1 MISFKSSKNAKPRDS
16 IVSTISEGDVTE
28 DALQVWKS
36 LPKDIR
42 RDSTFVS
49 FKRKDE
55 FLKKGK
61 NFQMTKSE
69 SNQRWK
75 R

>member
-1 MISFKSSKNAKPRDS
+1 MISFKSSKKAKPRDS
-16 IVSTISEGDVTE
+16 IVSVISDGDVTE
-28 DALQVWKS
+28 ESLQVWKS

-55 FLKKGK
+55 LLKGIE
-61 NFQMTKSE
+61 FEMTFSIKS
-69 SNQRWK
+69 RGI
-75 R
+75 

>member
-1 MISFKSSKNAKPRDS
+1 MISFKSSKKSKPRDS
-16 IVSTISEGDVTE
+16 IVSNVSTISDGDVTE

-49 FKRKDE
+49 FKRKNE
-55 FLKKGK
+55 LLKGLQFK
-61 NFQMTKSE
+61 F
-69 SNQRWK
+69 
-75 R
+75 